1 MLTRLIALISVVFAL
16 LAQSAFASTKALTRI
31 ESAEVFSENEN
42 YAIVIGVDEYDAV
55 APLNYA
61 ANDAK
66 ALGEFFESQ
75 DYSVTTLLNTQAS
88 KSRVLS
94 KIKTVAAV
102 AGSSSQARGNIVF
115 VYSGHGFRENGVN
128 YLAPSEIDPKRLT
141 ETGISLSEVSQIL
154 ESANVR
160 QRALF
165 IDACRNDPGKSFANE
180 SQRFSVDRSSEG
192 LAILYST
199 GAGKVSFED
208 TDLKA
213 GVFSHYLLK
222 GFEGGAAADD
232 GLVSFNGVFGYVRN
246 QVKKHVLRKYSK
258 AQVPYMAGER
268 SGEFVLARVDM
279 AESSDLA
286 AESVQFTVNRQ
297 PPGATVELTGSGLQ
311 YSDGMVLDPGKQYDI
326 KVSHLG
332 YDSFSTSYTP
342 ESGVQTLDV
351 TLNQAVTAAAIP
363 SADESLVEEKGS
375 FLAAGANEPKKKSMW
390 KVVGGVLAVAVI
402 AGLAG
407 GSGDSG
413 SGATTTGPD
422 PGDDPVVS
430 ISIQVPNP

>member
-1 MLTRLIALISVVFAL
+1 MLTRLIALISIVFAL
-16 LAQSAFASTKALTRI
+16 FAQSAFASTKALTRI

-61 ANDAK
+61 ADDAK
-66 ALGEFFESQ
+66 ALGAFFESQ
-75 DYSVTTLLNTQAS
+75 GYSVTTLLNTQAS

-102 AGSSSQARGNIVF
+102 AGSSQEARGNIVF

-222 GFEGGAAADD
+222 GFEGEAAADD
-232 GLVSFNGVFGYVRN
+232 GLVSFNGIFGYVRN
-246 QVKKHVLRKYSK
+246 QVKKHVLGKYSK

-268 SGEFVLARVDM
+268 SGEFVLAQVDM
-279 AESSDLA
+279 AESAIGSA
-286 AESVQFTVNRQ
+286 QFTVNRQ
-297 PPGATVELTGSGLQ
+297 PPGATVELVGSGLQ
-311 YSDGMVLDPGKQYDI
+311 YTDGMELEPNKEYDI

-332 YDSFSTSYTP
+332 YDSFSTLYTP
-342 ESGVQTLDV
+342 EGGVQTLDI
-351 TLNQAVTAAAIP
+351 TLNQAATAAAMP
-363 SADESLVEEKGS
+363 SVDESAAEEKGG

-390 KVVGGVLAVAVI
+390 KVVGGVLAVALI

-407 GSGDSG
+407 GGG
-413 SGATTTGPD
+413 S
-422 PGDDPVVS
+422 DDPAPTASSDPDRVS
-430 ISIQVPNP
+430 ISIQVAKP